1 MQLQGRLRSTTL
13 GDHLG
18 VLHRGAATG
27 SLELVEDR
35 GRVHRVHLS
44 AGLVSAVEIDGA
56 SPSLA
61 EFLRVEKALDEDV
74 LRRSLLR
81 ALVSKRLHGQVLVD
95 EFNLAPCVVGRAL
108 RRQLC
113 ARLVA
118 LEQIKDARVAFRVTV
133 RPPRSALLGTRHG
146 RRGLDTWDVPL
157 GAPEFLHGRR
167 RARERTTVVD
177 AAPVESSA
185 WDVLGLAPGAAV
197 TEVKRAYRRL
207 ARAVHPDLHPGV
219 SEVERCSLQVRFAK
233 LTDAYRSLVA

>member
-13 GDHLG
+13 GDLLG

-95 EFNLAPCVVGRAL
+95 EFNLAPSVVGRAL

-118 LEQIKDARVAFRVTV
+118 LEQVKDARVAFRVTV
-133 RPPRSALLGTRHG
+133 RPPRSALLGTLHD
-146 RRGLDTWDVPL
+146 RGGPHTWDVPL
-157 GAPEFLHGRR
+157 GASEFLHGRR
-167 RARERTTVVD
+167 RARERTAAD

-197 TEVKRAYRRL
+197 TDVKRAYRRL

-219 SEVERCSLQVRFAK
+219 SDVERCSLQVRFAK